1 LPRHE
6 ERQKHPKVEE
16 DIRKEEGEEEEKS
29 KTTTTSSTAISK
41 RVLVVDDE
49 RDAADVF
56 KIGLE
61 QSGFEVDAYTTPSKV
76 LSNFKVGYYNIII
89 SDVRMPEMNGFEL
102 CSELVK
108 MDDKIKVF
116 FVSGFLLY
124 SEEMKLL
131 YPSIKSQHFIDKPV
145 SIEKLVKTIIM
156 AD

>member
-1 LPRHE
+1 
-6 ERQKHPKVEE
+6 
-16 DIRKEEGEEEEKS
+16 
-29 KTTTTSSTAISK
+29 
-41 RVLVVDDE
+41 LVVDDE
-49 RDAADVF
+49 KDAADVF